1 VPEQSRPEPAHQPTR
16 PRLVL
21 ALLRVIGLMVPS
33 SDRETWR
40 REWEAEVLYR
50 HQTLAREHPPTW
62 REQMA
67 LLRRASGSFFDA
79 AWLRRQ
85 FTRDSDLVH
94 DVRHGVRLA
103 RSRPMFFLFAAAIL
117 GIGIGSTTAVYTM
130 MDRLVLRALPYPAA
144 DRLVSF
150 WQRNGT
156 TGNSREEVA
165 PGNFLD
171 WRAQATSFEGIAA
184 SEPYSVDYT
193 GGGRPEVL
201 FATRVTERFFDLL
214 RVRPLYGRLL
224 QDDDHRSEHDKV
236 TVISHAL
243 WQRLGSDP
251 KIAGRSIQL
260 DDAPYTIV
268 GVLPRQAELN
278 LFDGPDRRDVFLPKV
293 FTEDSERR
301 IRGAGWW
308 AAIGRLRDGV
318 TREQAQHEL
327 DVISARL
334 AKDHPRTNATTTV
347 GVEPLETNLMRSV
360 RPALVVMLIAVVL
373 VLFIACANVANL
385 MLVRGAE
392 REREFALRGALGAS
406 RGRLVR
412 QLLTE
417 GGLIA
422 AGGTLLG
429 VGLAWLTLKAIVRI
443 APVQSPRIGEI
454 GLDVPLLVTATVVGA
469 LTALLFGLAPAVQ
482 FSRRGKVNTGDTRV
496 ASGTRRSRRLLD
508 SVVVVEIA
516 VAVVLAVV
524 VGLLMRS
531 FSELVKIDPGFRT
544 DRLAVV
550 QVFAWDRNNTP
561 EKLAAFFNDATA
573 RLRQLPGLVDVGAV
587 SAMPFIDANINIESP
602 FAIEGRPPA
611 ARGEEPT
618 TYLTIATP
626 GYFSVMDIP
635 VLSGRGLSPADDDR
649 VTPVAVITRTLAARY
664 WPQGDAVGSHVGFRF
679 RGRVRRM
686 EIVGIVAEVRHDAL
700 ELPPRDELFM
710 PFAQVPF
717 GSMTFVLES
726 SGDPARL
733 IEPAKAEIW
742 AIDPLQTFY
751 DAGTVEHLVAASVS
765 PRRFALILTSAYAL
779 VAVGLAALGIYGIM
793 SVSTRQRT
801 REIGVR
807 LALGASPR
815 LIRSLVIKRGFMLA
829 AIGLAA
835 GLAIALGAARL
846 LRSQLFA
853 IGPSDPV
860 TLISVAAVVLT
871 VTVAACYGPARRA
884 TRVDPLVALRE

>member
-1 VPEQSRPEPAHQPTR
+1 MARKTPVAVA
-16 PRLVL
+16 LVL
-21 ALLRVIGLMVPS
+21 AVVRIIAVMVPRR
-33 SDRETWR
+33 DRETWR
-40 REWEAEVLYR
+40 REWEGEILHR
-50 HQTLAREHPPTW
+50 HLTLDRERRSSWREHL
-62 REQMA
+62 A
-67 LLRRASGSFFDA
+67 LLRRAAGSFFDA

-85 FTRDSDLVH
+85 FTRDSELVH
-94 DVRHGVRLA
+94 DVRHGLRLA
-103 RSRPMFFLFAAAIL
+103 RSRPMFFLFAASIL
-117 GIGIGSTTAVYTM
+117 GTGIGSTTAVYTL
-130 MDRLVLRALPYPAA
+130 MDRLVLRALPYPEA

-150 WQRNGT
+150 WQRNAT
-156 TGNSREEVA
+156 TGDSHEEVA

-171 WRAQATSFEGIAA
+171 WRAQATSFEAVAA

-193 GGGRPEVL
+193 GGDRPEVL

-224 QDDDHRSEHDKV
+224 LDEDYRSAQDNV
-236 TVISHAL
+236 VVISHAL

-251 KIAGRSIQL
+251 AVAGRSIQL

-268 GVLPRQAELN
+268 GVLPRHAELN
-278 LFDGPDRRDVFLPKV
+278 LFDGRDRRDVFLPKV
-293 FTEDSERR
+293 FADDSERR

-318 TREQAQHEL
+318 TRDQAQREL
-327 DVISARL
+327 DLISARL
-334 AKDHPRTNATTTV
+334 AKEHPRTNATTTV
-347 GVEPLETNLMRSV
+347 GVEPLETNLTRSV
-360 RPALVVMLIAVVL
+360 RPALVVMLGAVGL
-373 VLFIACANVANL
+373 VLLIACANVANL

-392 REREFALRGALGAS
+392 RDREFALRGALGAS
-406 RGRLVR
+406 RARLVR

-417 GGLIA
+417 NALVA
-422 AGGTLLG
+422 AGGTLFG
-429 VGLAWLTLKAIVRI
+429 VGLAWLTLKTIIRL
-443 APVQSPRIGEI
+443 APVQSQRISEI
-454 GLDVPLLVTATVVGA
+454 SLDTPVLLTAIVLGA
-469 LTALLFGLAPAVQ
+469 LTALLFGLAPALQ
-482 FSRRGKVNTGDTRV
+482 FSRRGRMQAGDTRV
-496 ASGTRRSRRLLD
+496 TTGTKRTRRLLD
-508 SVVVVEIA
+508 SLVVVEIA

-531 FSELVKIDPGFRT
+531 FSELVKVDPGFRT

-550 QVFAWDRNNTP
+550 QVFAWDRHNTP
-561 EKLAAFFNDATA
+561 EKLAAFFDDATA
-573 RLRQLPGLVDVGAV
+573 RLRRLPGLVDVGAV
-587 SAMPFIDANINIESP
+587 SAMPFIEANINIEGP

-618 TYLTIATP
+618 TYLTVATP

-635 VLSGRGLSPADDDR
+635 VLAGRGLSPADDAR
-649 VTPVAVITRTLAARY
+649 GAPVTVISRTLAARY
-664 WPQGDAVGSHVGFRF
+664 WPQGDAVGSYVNFRF
-679 RGRVRRM
+679 RGKPRRLQ
-686 EIVGIVAEVRHDAL
+686 IVGIVGEVRHDAL
-700 ELPPRDELFM
+700 ELPPRDELFI
-710 PFAQVPF
+710 PFAQIPF

-726 SGDPARL
+726 SGDPSLL

-751 DAGTVEHLVAASVS
+751 DSGTVEHLVAASVS

-779 VAVGLAALGIYGIM
+779 IAVGLAALGIYGIM

-815 LIRSLVIKRGFMLA
+815 LIRSLVIKRGIVLGTL
-829 AIGLAA
+829 GLAA

-853 IGPSDPV
+853 IGPTDPV
-860 TLISVAAVVLT
+860 TLVSVGVLVLT
-871 VTVAACYGPARRA
+871 VTVAASYAPARRA
-884 TRVDPLVALRE
+884 TKVDPLVALRD

>member
-1 VPEQSRPEPAHQPTR
+1 MPERPRAESGQPPAR

-21 ALLRVIGLMVPS
+21 ALLRVIGLMVPRG
-33 SDRETWR
+33 DRETWR

-50 HQTLAREHPPTW
+50 HQTLARERPPTW

-85 FTRDSDLVH
+85 FTRDSDVVH

-103 RSRPMFFLFAAAIL
+103 RSRPMFFLFSAAIL
-117 GIGIGSTTAVYTM
+117 GIGIGSTTAVYTL
-130 MDRLVLRALPYPAA
+130 MDRLVLRALRYPDAH
-144 DRLVSF
+144 RLVSF
-150 WQRNGT
+150 WQRNGA

-171 WRAQATSFEGIAA
+171 WRAQAASFEGIAA

-193 GGGRPEVL
+193 GGDRPEVL

-224 QDDDHRSEHDKV
+224 QDDDHRSEQDRV
-236 TVISHAL
+236 VVISYGL

-251 KIAGRSIQL
+251 AVAGRSIQL

-268 GVLPRQAELN
+268 GVLPRHAELN
-278 LFDGPDRRDVFLPKV
+278 LFDGRDRRDVFLPKV

-334 AKDHPRTNATTTV
+334 AKEYPRTNATTTV
-347 GVEPLETNLMRSV
+347 GVEPLETNLTRTV
-360 RPALVVMLIAVVL
+360 RPALVVMLGAVAL

-392 REREFALRGALGAS
+392 RDREFALRGALGAS

-417 GGLIA
+417 SGLIA
-422 AGGTLLG
+422 AGGTLVG

-443 APVQSPRIGEI
+443 APVESPRITEI
-454 GLDVPLLVTATVVGA
+454 SLDVTLLVTAIVVGA

-482 FSRRGKVNTGDTRV
+482 FSRRGKVETGDTRV
-496 ASGTRRSRRLLD
+496 ASGTRRTRRLLD
-508 SVVVVEIA
+508 AVVVVEIA

-531 FSELVKIDPGFRT
+531 FSELIKIDPGFRT

-561 EKLAAFFNDATA
+561 EKLAAFFDDATT

-618 TYLTIATP
+618 TYLTVATP

-635 VLSGRGLSPADDDR
+635 VLSGRGLSSIDNDR
-649 VTPVAVITRTLAARY
+649 SAPVTVVSRTLAARY
-664 WPQGDAVGSHVGFRF
+664 WPQGDAVGSYVSFRF
-679 RGRVRRM
+679 RGKDRRM
-686 EIVGIVAEVRHDAL
+686 QIVGIVGEVRHDAL
-700 ELPPRDELFM
+700 ELPPRDELFL

-726 SGDPARL
+726 SGDPSRL

-751 DAGTVEHLVAASVS
+751 DSGTVERLIAASIS
-765 PRRFALILTSAYAL
+765 PRRFALLLTGAYAL

-815 LIRSLVIKRGFMLA
+815 LIRSLVIRRGVVLGT
-829 AIGLAA
+829 IGLAA
-835 GLAIALGAARL
+835 GLAIALAVGQL
-846 LRSQLFA
+846 LQSQLFA
-853 IGPSDPV
+853 ISPTDPL
-860 TLISVAAVVLT
+860 TLFGVAVLVLT
-871 VTVAACYGPARRA
+871 VTGAACYGPARRA
-884 TRVDPLVALRE
+884 TLVDPLVALRD